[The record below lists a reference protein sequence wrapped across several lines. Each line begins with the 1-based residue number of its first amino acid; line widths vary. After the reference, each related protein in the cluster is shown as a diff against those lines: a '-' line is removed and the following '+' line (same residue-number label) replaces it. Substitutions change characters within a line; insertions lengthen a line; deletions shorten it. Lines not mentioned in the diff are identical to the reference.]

1 VFKKSWLKSFVML
14 TIGFSVL
21 TGSKVVEKAVVL
33 WANAASARMRKVMY
47 SAVSAR
53 AIEQAGVLA
62 TARPQQLRIARTV
75 MPDVQSDFN
84 QTFEAV
90 GQQLKE
96 LYNVL
101 HPAPE
106 PVAVANPWE
115 GCPEERVVEITAALQ
130 ANACVVADLNTKLSH
145 CIRSKASTTALK
157 IAHTTLPEDSLDFN
171 QTFVHMRRELE
182 AIGKAH
188 LTAALAEA
196 ATAAVADMLQEGA
209 VMPAPVAQVASTLVE
224 ERLSYIE
231 KQTSPDS
238 ALIVSASLV
247 NKVLPAKAAGAIQ
260 SVEEISLDGLP
271 DRQVACADPAEE
283 RPEYCEELFF
293 AGELIDQDIREQA
306 ETSSERDSGCFRV
319 PLTGKGLTS
328 EVAERISSF
337 LPKEYLQYHQIKA
350 YIQSRLKKQ
359 SSLQR
364 QPVKGITAYQ
374 GLASLD
380 VPEKAAVDGS
390 YGQAPEVC
398 WQSTA

>member
-1 VFKKSWLKSFVML
+1 VFKKSWLKKFVML

-53 AIEQAGVLA
+53 AVEQDDVLA
-62 TARPQQLRIARTV
+62 TARPQQLRIAKTV
-75 MPDVQSDFN
+75 MPDVQPDFN

-106 PVAVANPWE
+106 PVVVANPWE
-115 GCPEERVVEITAALQ
+115 GCSEERVVEITAALQ
-130 ANACVVADLNTKLSH
+130 ANAGVVADLNAKLSH
-145 CIRSKASTTALK
+145 CIRRKASVTALK
-157 IAHTTLPEDSLDFN
+157 IARTTLPEASLDFN
-171 QTFVHMRRELE
+171 QTFVHMRRELK
-182 AIGKAH
+182 AIDKAN
-188 LTAALAEA
+188 LAEALAGA
-196 ATAAVADMLQEGA
+196 ATAAVADLLQEVA
-209 VMPAPVAQVASTLVE
+209 VMPAPEAEAASTLVE
-224 ERLSYIE
+224 EQLAYVE

-247 NKVLPAKAAGAIQ
+247 NKVLPAKAAGAIR

-271 DRQVACADPAEE
+271 DRQKACADPAEE
-283 RPEYCEELFF
+283 RPGYCEELFF
-293 AGELIDQDIREQA
+293 AAKLFDQDIREQP
-306 ETSSERDSGCFRV
+306 ETSAERNSSRIGV

-328 EVAERISSF
+328 EVVERIGSF
-337 LPKEYLQYHQIKA
+337 LPKEYLHYHQIKA
-350 YIQSRLKKQ
+350 YIQGRLKKQ

-364 QPVKGITAYQ
+364 QPVKEVIAYQ

-380 VPEKAAVDGS
+380 VPEGAAVDGR
-390 YGQAPEVC
+390 YEQAPEVC